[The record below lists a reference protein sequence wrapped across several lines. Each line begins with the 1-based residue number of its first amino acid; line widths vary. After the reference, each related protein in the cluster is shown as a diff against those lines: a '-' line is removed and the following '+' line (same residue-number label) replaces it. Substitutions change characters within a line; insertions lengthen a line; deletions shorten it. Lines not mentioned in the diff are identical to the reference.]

1 MAWPVGI
8 PSRGSM
14 AETRR
19 RAPPNSRCGD
29 GHAHAIAV
37 AGYIRQQL
45 KGTVKKKSKRRRI
58 VEGLTGVTSGGHPDC
73 CCQKNEGRVRKGKE
87 MIEDEAKEGWDLF
100 EIVDEHETE

>member
-29 GHAHAIAV
+29 GYARAIAV

-45 KGTVKKKSKRRRI
+45 KGTVKKKVRG
-58 VEGLTGVTSGGHPDC
+58 EGLLRGLLVL
-73 CCQKNEGRVRKGKE
+73 RVAATLIVVARKMKGKLE
-87 MIEDEAKEGWDLF
+87 REKR
-100 EIVDEHETE
+100 